1 MGLSGQSVP
10 WEAAALKHT
19 VLLLSQGGESRAR
32 GGCSR
37 RAPAEAA
44 LGPHTGEQW
53 PLSPSWVTPH
63 TAHTGHVTFL
73 PKNLPL
79 PDGSAGIP
87 THQRP
92 CFCFSILSLFP
103 GPSVGGLPREKGR
116 PPVLPAGPSP
126 ASSLLLCCLQS
137 WESAPSGRGSGR
149 VSVPMRRAPDLC
161 LRPTPLL
168 KLSCKGMTDL
178 RHVLFSPS
186 ADS

>member
-1 MGLSGQSVP
+1 MGVQGERRLR
-10 WEAAALKHT
+10 
-19 VLLLSQGGESRAR
+19 LLLGLTQGSSGPSAPPGSLPTQLTPGTSR
-32 GGCSR
+32 S
-37 RAPAEAA
+37 
-44 LGPHTGEQW
+44 
-53 PLSPSWVTPH
+53 SPRTR
-63 TAHTGHVTFL
+63 
-73 PKNLPL
+73 
-79 PDGSAGIP
+79 SAGIP

-161 LRPTPLL
+161 LRPTPPL
-168 KLSCKGMTDL
+168 KLPCKGMTDL

>member
-1 MGLSGQSVP
+1 MGVQGERRLRLLLGLTQGSSGPSAPPGSLPTQLTPGTSRSSP
-10 WEAAALKHT
+10 RTRPCPTRGRRLCGDSHPPAAL
-19 VLLLSQGGESRAR
+19 LLLFHS
-32 GGCSR
+32 
-37 RAPAEAA
+37 
-44 LGPHTGEQW
+44 
-53 PLSPSWVTPH
+53 
-63 TAHTGHVTFL
+63 VTF
-73 PKNLPL
+73 P
-79 PDGSAGIP
+79 
-87 THQRP
+87 RP
-92 CFCFSILSLFP
+92 FRRWAP
-103 GPSVGGLPREKGR
+103 QGEGR

-178 RHVLFSPS
+178 RQVLFSPS